1 MIKAFIF
8 DLDGTLVETEQLKA
22 KAYALV
28 SQQLLGLPAPD
39 GRAISLYKRLVGG
52 TDEAVSRGMI
62 AELGLE
68 SALRRASPPLPGESG
83 LWQSLHRL
91 RMEVYRARVGTPEAI
106 RANGYEHNLAVLRA
120 QKAAGR
126 KVAVATS
133 SYTDEARRV
142 LAALG
147 VLDLLDLVIG
157 RERVAHAKPD
167 PEIYLFTMK
176 ELGVRPEESVII
188 EDSPVGLAA
197 AVASGARWV
206 CVATEFS
213 RGALRARRD
222 IDQSWVVYEAAKVG
236 EAVALRVGEDAMS

>member
-8 DLDGTLVETEQLKA
+8 DLDGTLVETEEMKA

-28 SQQLLGLPAPD
+28 SQRLLGLPAPD
-39 GRAISLYKRLVGG
+39 ARAISLYKILVGS
-52 TDEAVSRGMI
+52 TDEAVSLRML
-62 AELGLE
+62 AELDLE
-68 SALRRASPPLPGESG
+68 DAVKRASPSLPGESG
-83 LWQSLHRL
+83 TWQALHRL
-91 RMEVYRARVGTPEAI
+91 RMDVYRARVGTPEAI
-106 RANGYEHNLAVLRA
+106 RANRYEHNLTVLRA

-157 RERVAHAKPD
+157 RDMAKHAKPD
-167 PEIYLFTMK
+167 PEIYLLTMK
-176 ELGVRPEESVII
+176 ELRVQPEESVII

-213 RGALRARRD
+213 RDALRARRD
-222 IDQSWVVYEAAKVG
+222 IDQNWVVYEPARVG
-236 EAVALRVGEDAMS
+236 DAVARRLKEDLVL

>member
-39 GRAISLYKRLVGG
+39 DRAISLYKKLVGG
-52 TDEAVSRGMI
+52 TDETVSRGMI

-68 SALRRASPPLPGESG
+68 DALKSASPRLPGQSV
-83 LWQSLHRL
+83 WQVLHRL

-106 RANGYEHNLAVLRA
+106 RANRYEHNLAVLRA
-120 QKAAGR
+120 QKVAGR

-142 LAALG
+142 LGALG
-147 VLDLLDLVIG
+147 VLGMLDLVIG
-157 RERVAHAKPD
+157 RERVAHAKPH

-176 ELGVRPEESVII
+176 ELGVRSEESVII

-213 RGALRARRD
+213 RDALRARRD
-222 IDQSWVVYEAAKVG
+222 VDQSWVVYEAATVG
-236 EAVALRVGEDAMS
+236 QAVERRVGEDAVD